1 MWEWAVK
8 KGKRKT
14 EGANWWY
21 DSAMDRNRSNKKL
34 AISYN
39 KELKIMSAVRPDL
52 SNLLEPHKDP
62 GFYGLWNK

>member
-8 KGKRKT
+8 ERKRKT

-21 DSAMDRNRSNKKL
+21 DSAMDRNRADKKL

-39 KELKIMSAVRPDL
+39 KELKIIHALRPGL
-52 SNLLEPHKDP
+52 SNFPQLSVQIR
-62 GFYGLWNK
+62 

>member
-1 MWEWAVK
+1 
-8 KGKRKT
+8 
-14 EGANWWY
+14 
-21 DSAMDRNRSNKKL
+21 MDRNRSNKKL

-62 GFYGLWNK
+62 GFYGL